1 MLTYIAKVPWLIV
14 ILLCAT
20 LGMAPFNPP
29 HLYEKLVMLGN
40 GELSRPIDIFDLCL
54 HAAPFVLL
62 ILKVVASVKAKP
74 TDSAVEE

>member
-62 ILKVVASVKAKP
+62 ILKIIATATIKSDEPA
-74 TDSAVEE
+74 DQA